1 MKYQML
7 YFSLIIF
14 INSFSL
20 PETSNVSGV
29 IVVPSDLVPD
39 HYQSFFKFDN
49 VHMWSLQRPTRRS
62 GLVTCKTQRG
72 LTCIG
77 FGDNVSP
84 DLSYQ
89 KQSATL
95 TADKNFMLEEPRRSL
110 LETDYSKRIKLN

>member
-1 MKYQML
+1 MKYL
-7 YFSLIIF
+7 PLHLSSVIF
-14 INSFSL
+14 INFFIL
-20 PETSNVSGV
+20 PENTAVSGV
-29 IVVPSDLVPD
+29 IVIPSDLVPD
-39 HYQSFFKFDN
+39 HYQSFFKFPN

-77 FGDNVSP
+77 FGDNVIP

-95 TADKNFMLEEPRRSL
+95 TLDKNLMLEQPRRSL
-110 LETDYSKRIKLN
+110 LETDQSKRIKLN